1 MSNNPNNFSTLPKSN
16 KSKSQKVDI
25 DDQSALTNLVITSL
39 INNVVERASKS
50 STQISSS
57 NNNNMSELQDK
68 TESEL
73 QELEPALDS
82 QEFGLESLKQLESY
96 WKRFRG

>member
-25 DDQSALTNLVITSL
+25 DDQSALANLVITGL
-39 INNVVERASKS
+39 INNAVEYA

-57 NNNNMSELQDK
+57 NNNNRSELQDK
-68 TESEL
+68 TKSEL
-73 QELEPALDS
+73 QELEQLK
-82 QEFGLESLKQLESY
+82 FKLESLEQLEPY
-96 WKRFRG
+96 E